1 MIKLRCNLRYIHKKP
16 ALVDKMQI
24 SILPRKS
31 RFGGASV
38 VQKGKRKMQVFENQA
53 LAFYLVPGAAVEI
66 INLTKI
72 ILN

>member
-1 MIKLRCNLRYIHKKP
+1 LKNR
-16 ALVDKMQI
+16 
-24 SILPRKS
+24 SS
-31 RFGGASV
+31 GGATV

-53 LAFYLVPGAAVEI
+53 LAFYWVPGAAVEI